1 MPPIQEFFL
10 DLLFPAKC
18 LNCQAKKGLE
28 NPQGFLCK
36 TCLDQIPLYSWLFCP
51 VCQQK
56 LIAVKRCPYHKHES
70 KLQWLGVASDYQNP
84 ILRELIWSFKYRF
97 LEALAEPL
105 GNLLT
110 TYTKRFFA
118 KGELEN
124 FQLLPIPLHA
134 KRERW
139 RGFNQAELLSRS
151 LSKNLGLEVIS
162 GLSRPLERK
171 PQMEITSRKAR
182 FQNVEGIFK
191 VRSGADFQKKN
202 IILIDDVVTSGATL
216 EEAARTLKA
225 AGAKNVAALVIAK
238 G

>member
-1 MPPIQEFFL
+1 MQSIQDFL
-10 DLLFPAKC
+10 LELLFPAKC
-18 LNCQAKKGLE
+18 LNCSAKKGSE

-36 TCLDQIPLYSWLFCP
+36 TCRDQIPLYSWLFCP

-56 LIAVKRCPYHKHES
+56 LAGLERCPYHKSES
-70 KLQWLGVASDYQNP
+70 KLRWLGVASDYQNP
-84 ILRELIWSFKYRF
+84 LVRELIWNFKYKF
-97 LEALAEPL
+97 LESLKDPL
-105 GNLLT
+105 GTLLAD
-110 TYTKRFFA
+110 YIRKVLPEN
-118 KGELEN
+118 ELQN

-139 RGFNQAELLSRS
+139 RGFNQAGLLSRS

-171 PQMEITSRKAR
+171 PQMEISSRKAR

-191 VRSGADFQKKN
+191 ARSDANFEKKN

-216 EEAARTLKA
+216 EEAARTLKK
-225 AGAKNVAALVIAK
+225 AGAKNVAALVVAR